1 MDTNKKIVN
10 IEIIIYIILAI
21 CYLVYN
27 IYKKHKFTVLL
38 FILIVLLYIILHKTI
53 IKNKNHLFKNLPILL
68 SISVIISYI
77 YNYLFSLVDEEKNEN
92 DLFTYL
98 QT

>member
-10 IEIIIYIILAI
+10 TEIIIYIILAI
-21 CYLVYN
+21 SYLAYN

-77 YNYLFSLVDEEKNEN
+77 YYYLFSLVDEEKNEN